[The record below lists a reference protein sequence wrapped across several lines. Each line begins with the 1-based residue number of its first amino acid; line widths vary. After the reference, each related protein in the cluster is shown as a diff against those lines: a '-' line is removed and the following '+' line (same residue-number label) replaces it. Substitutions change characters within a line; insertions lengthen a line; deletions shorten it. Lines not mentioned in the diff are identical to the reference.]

1 MKSRHW
7 KMLSQ
12 YLFLAGC
19 LCFLVG
25 TLINIWQG
33 RA

>member
-1 MKSRHW
+1 MKPRNW
-7 KMLSQ
+7 KMLSN

-25 TLINIWQG
+25 TLINILQG
-33 RA
+33 RP